1 MRQLNVLIATLG
13 LILLFGGPA
22 HAYLQS
28 ANPLSR
34 FYSSEQAQYGKDQ
47 YRQYCS
53 HCHRDDLRGVG
64 NAPALVGD
72 DFLRRWYSVGD
83 LFSITSMAM
92 PADNVHGLTT
102 AEYLNITAYV
112 LQANG
117 LPAGRE
123 SLAKDLKVMRA
134 MVLTPDASAKALNEE
149 NVAGIRSGSAAPDA
163 FYSEEQAAR
172 GEAYFAGACSMCHS
186 TDPNSPTQFDPP
198 TARGYRLGGIRKTTS
213 LAYGSIPEKYRSVG
227 DLFLKIRT
235 TMPGYDGG
243 GLSAKEYV
251 DITAYLLRANG
262 LPAGPAELTD
272 DIAAMKTMALVEK
285 GFERSFNGKD
295 FAGFGFV
302 IGPSCAPRPS
312 GCGQTEP
319 GSTFRVEN
327 GTIVSSGKPYG
338 YMYTEK
344 TYQNFTLRFEYRY
357 EPHQWMESDDD
368 FYGNS
373 GYLLFIT
380 DHRVWPKSIEVQGR
394 NAAVLAAMGLDAEVK
409 VSVDDEA
416 RKRALKPVGQ
426 WNAVEIVSRDGQVR
440 SYLNGTLISTISEHE
455 FKEPGHIGF
464 QAEGAEIHWRY
475 IRIKEE

>member
-1 MRQLNVLIATLG
+1 MRQLHRLIATLG
-13 LILLFGGPA
+13 LILLFGSPSQA
-22 HAYLQS
+22 FLQS
-28 ANPLSR
+28 TGALR
-34 FYSSEQAQYGKDQ
+34 GFYSGEQAQFGKDQ

-53 HCHRDDLRGVG
+53 QCHGADLRGVG
-64 NAPALVGD
+64 NVPALIGP

-92 PADNVHGLTT
+92 PANDAHGLTV
-102 AEYLNITAYV
+102 AEDLNIIAYV

-117 LPAGRE
+117 FPSGSE
-123 SLAKDLKVMRA
+123 SLLNDREAMRA
-134 MVLTPDASAKALNEE
+134 MILHPAASAAPRVGKSA
-149 NVAGIRSGSAAPDA
+149 SGGAAPDA
-163 FYSEEQAAR
+163 FYTEEQAER
-172 GEAYFAGACSMCHS
+172 GKAYFTGACSMCHS
-186 TDPNSPTQFDPP
+186 VDPDNSTEFDPRN
-198 TARGYRLGGIRKTTS
+198 ARGYRLGGIRKTTS
-213 LAYGSIPEKYRSVG
+213 LAYGSIPEKYRSVA

-243 GLSAKEYV
+243 GLSAQTYV
-251 DITAYLLRANG
+251 DIVAYLLRANG

-272 DIAAMKTMALVEK
+272 DIPAMKTMALMEK

-295 FAGFGFV
+295 FSGFGFV
-302 IGPSCAPRPS
+302 IGPSCAPRPA

-327 GTIVSSGKPYG
+327 GTIVSSGRPYG

-344 TYQNFTLRFEYRY
+344 KYKNFSLRFEYRY
-357 EPHQWMESDDD
+357 EPHPWMETDGD

-380 DHRVWPKSIEVQGR
+380 DHLVWPKSIEVQGR
-394 NAAVLAAMGLDAEVK
+394 NAAVLAAMGLDSELK

-416 RKRALKPVGQ
+416 RKRALRPVGQ
-426 WNAVEIVSRDGQVR
+426 WNSIEIISRDGQVR
-440 SYLNGTLISTISEHE
+440 SYLNGTLVSTVTEHE
-455 FKEPGHIGF
+455 FKEPGYIGF

-475 IRIKEE
+475 IRIKED